1 MALDAILGHTLLF
14 SIMNVDKY
22 RYVAAER
29 FYKPVIEFSLVP
41 DLHIMWLLHLC
52 EAHQETQSWAEAAQ
66 CVITVAGVVMQVA
79 SFGGSNINLSAW
91 LNKKNPCELM
101 FAIYITH
108 TVHSP
113 PC

>member
-1 MALDAILGHTLLF
+1 MALDASLGHALLF

-22 RYVAAER
+22 RYVAVES
-29 FYKPVIEFSLVP
+29 FYKPVIEFSPML

-52 EAHQETQSWAEAAQ
+52 EAHQEMQSWAEAAQ

-79 SFGGSNINLSAW
+79 SFGGSNINLSTW
-91 LNKKNPCELM
+91 ENKMNPCELM